1 MSNDWE
7 ETAASDGGTVA
18 QEVVPVASN
27 KMEGNAMQAEVD
39 PATLSFYQRLD
50 KTTLTA
56 LGCFWVSFISLIVA
70 LSIQAFFADG
80 QHGTAHFLA
89 VSAHWI
95 FWGIAAISSAAALL
109 FGRFREKVAALLL
122 LTMVAVD
129 LTYLILPIA
138 AGQYGWIY
146 KILRIF
152 VDFDLLV
159 AATYIA
165 TRKPRPKN

>member
-1 MSNDWE
+1 MDNMAPRISWR
-7 ETAASDGGTVA
+7 
-18 QEVVPVASN
+18 
-27 KMEGNAMQAEVD
+27 
-39 PATLSFYQRLD
+39 FQRI
-50 KTTLTA
+50 
-56 LGCFWVSFISLIVA
+56 GFS
-70 LSIQAFFADG
+70 
-80 QHGTAHFLA
+80 
-89 VSAHWI
+89 
-95 FWGIAAISSAAALL
+95 WGIAAISSAAALL

-129 LTYLILPIA
+129 LTCLILPIA